1 MELLLEDESGGGSGD
16 WTWCLVLSE
25 LEELVMLLVKY
36 DTGDRLAARLQELDL
51 STGLLSRDDDLNDGD
66 LDDDVDEGEGMV
78 RLELDVVFDV
88 DDLSLY
94 LGLMRRKLLDD
105 EGLELPD
112 SSSLDCL
119 PLERLK
125 LDPSMSPDL
134 LNDPEPPP
142 GLQEDIFFTHF
153 TQYLVP

>member
-25 LEELVMLLVKY
+25 LVELVMLLVKY

-66 LDDDVDEGEGMV
+66 LDEDVDEGEGMV

-88 DDLSLY
+88 DDLSPY

-112 SSSLDCL
+112 
-119 PLERLK
+119 
-125 LDPSMSPDL
+125 
-134 LNDPEPPP
+134 
-142 GLQEDIFFTHF
+142 
-153 TQYLVP
+153 